1 IISTEQAIEW
11 FGLEA
16 VGRSPSRFD
25 FAKLENLNGHY
36 IRAASDERLTEATLP
51 FLEQKLGHSLTP
63 DQRAH
68 LTRAMPGLK
77 VRAKTV
83 VELADGALFYFL
95 QRPLTLT
102 EKAAKLLDDE
112 GKAALAKARD
122 ALVAVED
129 WQEATLEA
137 RIKEL
142 AEQTGLKL
150 GKIAQPLRAALTGG
164 DTSPGIFEVLALLGR
179 DESLA
184 RIGDQAG

>member
-1 IISTEQAIEW
+1 V
-11 FGLEA
+11 EA
-16 VGRSPSRFD
+16 
-25 FAKLENLNGHY
+25 A
-36 IRAASDERLTEATLP
+36 LP
-51 FLEQKLGHSLTP
+51 FLEQKLGRSLSA
-63 DQRAH
+63 DERA
-68 LTRAMPGLK
+68 LFVRAMPGLK

-83 VELADGALFYFL
+83 VELADSALFYFL
-95 QRPLTLT
+95 PRPLNLT
-102 EKAAKLLDDE
+102 EKAAKILDLD
-112 GKAALAKARD
+112 GRAALRQALD
-122 ALVAVED
+122 ALRTVDD
-129 WQEATLEA
+129 WQESTLEA